1 MSPVA
6 DPPAPIADPATGRR
20 LTPHAALRT
29 VTLLVNPQS
38 GSTGPGAV
46 ERGRALL
53 AEWPVE
59 AQVIALGGDDFEAQI
74 AAALADRPDLL
85 AVLAGD
91 GTARTAAGLAGADG
105 PLIAPLPGG
114 TMNMLPKAL
123 YGTTDWVEALTAT
136 LEAGVPQDVSGGE
149 IDGHMFYCA
158 AILGSP
164 ALWAPAREAV
174 RKGRLDLA
182 WTHARKALRRAFGGR
197 VRYRLDG
204 GPVRRAEALAL
215 LCPLISRALHASEDG
230 LEAAALSPT
239 DAAEAFRL
247 AYHALTSDWRHD
259 PSVLTAKV
267 RRARVEA
274 RSRIPAVLDG
284 ESVLLPPRA
293 RVRFE
298 PRAFRALAP
307 APPAAADSV

>member
-1 MSPVA
+1 MSPA
-6 DPPAPIADPATGRR
+6 ADPAAPIVDPAAAR
-20 LTPHAALRT
+20 LTPHAVLRT
-29 VTLLVNPQS
+29 VTLLVNPRS
-38 GSTGPGAV
+38 GSTGPGAG
-46 ERGRALL
+46 ERARALL
-53 AEWPVE
+53 AEWPVR
-59 AQVIALGGDDFEAQI
+59 AQVIVLGSEDFEAQI
-74 AAALADRPDLL
+74 AAALAGKPDLL

-91 GTARTAAGLAGADG
+91 GTARTAAALAGPDG

-114 TMNMLPKAL
+114 TMNMLSRAL

-136 LEAGVPQDVSGGE
+136 LEAGVPRDVSGGK
-149 IDGHMFYCA
+149 IGGHVFYCA

-174 RKGRLDLA
+174 RRGRLDLA
-182 WTHARKALRRAFGGR
+182 WSYARKALRRAFGGR

-215 LCPLISRALHASEDG
+215 LCPLISRALNGSEDG
-230 LEAAALSPT
+230 LEAAALSPA

-247 AYHALTSDWRHD
+247 AYHAMTSDWRHD
-259 PSVLTAKV
+259 PAVLTAKV
-267 RRARVEA
+267 RTAGVEA

-284 ESVLLPPRA
+284 ESVLLGPRA
-293 RVRFE
+293 RVRFQ